1 MKKFWLTVLSLL
13 IFAGGAWGIVTL
25 GQNHLGHNA
34 RATVASSATKSS
46 RSVSSSSKRR
56 TKTQVKQTI
65 KYAALGDGIASGTG
79 ASVSRN
85 AYQYL
90 LAANMRKKLNA
101 KVVLS
106 GQWNTDGTVKG
117 SALPV
122 LNHVLSSK
130 PDLVTIQYGNSE
142 QNSSNLYAAT
152 TAEYQTN
159 LTTLVQD
166 IKQQSPKT
174 HIVVLSPWQSA
185 SENAFAAV
193 AKSVAATNGAQF
205 VDLSSVFNSSTNVA
219 ANSYPNDAGN
229 AAIAQLILNKV
240 VKDF

>member
-25 GQNHLGHNA
+25 GQQHLGNSTSA
-34 RATVASSATKSS
+34 SVASSSTKNSGT
-46 RSVSSSSKRR
+46 VKTTSSSSK
-56 TKTQVKQTI
+56 KSQQKQTI

-79 ASVSRN
+79 ASSTHN

-90 LAANMRKKLNA
+90 LASNLRKKLNA
-101 KVVLS
+101 KVTLS

-122 LNHVLSSK
+122 LNHVLDSK
-130 PDLVTIQYGNSE
+130 PDLITIQYGNAE

-166 IKQQSPKT
+166 IKQQAPKA
-174 HIVVLSPWQSA
+174 HIIVLSPWQSA
-185 SENAFAAV
+185 SESAYAAV
-193 AKSVAATNGAQF
+193 AKSVASSNGAQY
-205 VDLSSVFNSSTNVA
+205 VDLSSVFSNSTNVA

-229 AAIAQLILNKV
+229 AAIAQLLLNKAV
-240 VKDF
+240 QDF